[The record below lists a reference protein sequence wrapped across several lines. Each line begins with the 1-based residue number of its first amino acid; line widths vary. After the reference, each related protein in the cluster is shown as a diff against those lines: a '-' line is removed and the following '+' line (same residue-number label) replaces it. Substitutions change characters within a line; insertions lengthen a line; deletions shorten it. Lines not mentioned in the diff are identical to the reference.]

1 MVTLRLKQTRLIT
14 IRLKLECQLLMFH
27 FIFNKVTVKITSRYK
42 TSCLHHLYI

>member
-27 FIFNKVTVKITSRYK
+27 FIFNKVTVKITSRHK